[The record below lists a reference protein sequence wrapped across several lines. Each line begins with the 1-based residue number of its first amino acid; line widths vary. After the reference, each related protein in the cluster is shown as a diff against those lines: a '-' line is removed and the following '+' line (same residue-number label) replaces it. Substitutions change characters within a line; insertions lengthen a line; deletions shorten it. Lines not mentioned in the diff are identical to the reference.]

1 MLKITVDIVYCAIV
15 FNDTKHII
23 GTTAPHRVQQHRKG
37 NKMRFYSIS
46 ELQLKAMQRAID
58 ELDKVLVNSFTP
70 SQLSVIQSAFLALD
84 TVLDEQETENTLIN
98 KTWKHNAPINPSFL
112 GAQRPKNGEDY

>member
-1 MLKITVDIVYCAIV
+1 
-15 FNDTKHII
+15 
-23 GTTAPHRVQQHRKG
+23 
-37 NKMRFYSIS
+37 MRFYSIS

-58 ELDKVLVNSFTP
+58 ELDKVLVDSFTP
-70 SQLSVIQSAFLALD
+70 SQLSVIQNAFLALD

>member
-1 MLKITVDIVYCAIV
+1 
-15 FNDTKHII
+15 
-23 GTTAPHRVQQHRKG
+23 
-37 NKMRFYSIS
+37 MRFYSIS
-46 ELQLKAMQRAID
+46 ELQLRDMKRAID
-58 ELDKVLVNSFTP
+58 ELDKVLVDSFTP
-70 SQLSVIQSAFLALD
+70 IQLSVIQSAFLALD